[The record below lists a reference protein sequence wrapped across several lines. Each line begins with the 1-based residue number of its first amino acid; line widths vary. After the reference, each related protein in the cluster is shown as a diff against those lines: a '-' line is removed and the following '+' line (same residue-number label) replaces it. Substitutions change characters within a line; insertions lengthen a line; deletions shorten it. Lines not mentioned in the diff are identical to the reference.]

1 MREKASIAQ
10 VIRVTGCPMILK
22 PREDRNTS
30 IATLERLMAH
40 PAATRHDIVRLREQ
54 IDAIIK
60 GDLSE
65 NKAAIELDTHW
76 GHSANHVVIH
86 DLRIELDGLVAQ
98 IDHLLISR
106 LLDVWVLESKRLGGG
121 IKVQDN
127 GECLTFNGRY
137 PVAIDSPIEQNR
149 RHVRMLERLFDS
161 GAVPLPKRLG
171 LTIRPKLR
179 NLVLIAE
186 GRISRP
192 KQPVPGIESLIRT
205 DQMFAHI
212 ERAVDNA
219 NPFDIAKVISQDTL
233 MALGKSIVDMHR
245 PIEFDWE
252 RRFRMSTPPATPATT
267 APKVVKLHPK
277 APSAASPAT
286 TTPRPPAGHCDD
298 CQAAIS
304 SGVKAYCRKNNER
317 FNGRVLCM
325 NCQAKVPAKAG

>member
-1 MREKASIAQ
+1 
-10 VIRVTGCPMILK
+10 MILK

-30 IATLERLMAH
+30 IAVLERLMTH

-65 NKAAIELDTHW
+65 NKAAIEMETHW
-76 GHSANHVVIH
+76 GHSPNHVIIH

-98 IDHLLISR
+98 IDHLLINR
-106 LLDVWVLESKRLGGG
+106 LLDVWVLESKRLANG

-149 RHVRMLERLFDS
+149 RHVKMLERLFAS
-161 GAVPLPKRLG
+161 GAVPLPRRLG
-171 LTIRPKLR
+171 MTIKPKLR

-212 ERAVDNA
+212 HRSYENG
-219 NPFDIAKVISQDTL
+219 NPLDIAKLVGQETL
-233 MALGKSIVDMHR
+233 MALGQCLVDMHR

-252 RRFRMSTPPATPATT
+252 RRFRLNGPKAPPLPPTPAPEKVVPLQLVTPATA
-267 APKVVKLHPK
+267 APV
-277 APSAASPAT
+277 AAA
-286 TTPRPPAGHCDD
+286 PRPPAGKCDD
-298 CQAAIS
+298 CQVPVS
-304 SGVKAYCRKNNER
+304 SGVKTYCRKNSLR
-317 FNGRVLCM
+317 FDGRILCM
-325 NCQAKVPAKAG
+325 DCQAKMAAQAS